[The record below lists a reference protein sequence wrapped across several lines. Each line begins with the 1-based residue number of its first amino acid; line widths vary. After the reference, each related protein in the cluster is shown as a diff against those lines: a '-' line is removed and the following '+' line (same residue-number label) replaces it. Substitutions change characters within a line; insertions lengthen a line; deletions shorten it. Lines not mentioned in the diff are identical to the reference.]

1 MRQEVSGINNEETL
15 LDSVIHIKSPENRF
29 AAKYILYNQVDEELS
44 STLIA
49 ATRKVSEVISTVS
62 VRVRRSQELSNSLY
76 VMYKSQGD
84 LSATIQAAS
93 KVDLEGML
101 YVRPHNRA
109 HGKYELLE
117 APRVTVDLKPVADAT
132 TRSQTHLQT
141 INFGDTQRM
150 MIGSDEMEQFESFIH
165 FGDLDT
171 RIPDLL
177 YLEKAKLR
185 LYYTGTLAPGA
196 HIELHQPDT
205 LWREYGI
212 TYANRPHSIQLLSSS
227 YVINTTER
235 YVEFDMMALLQMWRE
250 GMLSN
255 VGMIIQSRGNT
266 PIYFNTRESSK
277 PPVLQIKYIT
287 SQIYSIGRTEIG
299 SEIFIYGAGRK
310 DIASS
315 LVVHS
320 DIGLDWLKSQL
331 YIHRYEDHMHHDTP
345 QVIAV
350 SRPELDADL
359 TIAKRIDAELDS
371 NISIVES
378 RTEEKET
385 WIAVSKPE
393 LHSQFIT
400 AIRTT
405 KDTDGNLAVRTGLD
419 DAKIVEIAV
428 SHPDLPSVITVDRQM
443 SLVSTLTISQLFH
456 DGRDTSLI
464 VSIPDLHAS
473 LDVSNYTKATSTLG
487 ALLTVM
493 YDGDSTVISEI
504 KVNKPDL
511 NSVLQVR
518 ALDHDERAASL
529 EIPYLEEQPGQLY
542 ISRPDVL
549 SSIEVK
555 YMDVMDGHISIKE
568 REYLDGY
575 LQVREWKDMQST
587 VDVRQIVDMATEM
600 TISKPDLAA
609 YVLPRVIANEEL
621 GSITSIRKRDASD
634 LVTTV
639 IVKSPGNQAY
649 FYIL

>member
-1 MRQEVSGINNEETL
+1 MRQEVSEINNGETL
-15 LDSVIHIKSPENRF
+15 VDSFIHIKSPENRF
-29 AAKYILYNQVDEELS
+29 AAKYILYNQVDEELPS
-44 STLIA
+44 ILIA
-49 ATRKVSEVISTVS
+49 ATRKGSEIVSSVS
-62 VRVRRSQELSNSLY
+62 VRVRRPQELSNSLY
-76 VMYKSQGD
+76 VMYKAQGD

-117 APRVTVDLKPVADAT
+117 APRVTVNLKPVADAT

-150 MIGSDEMEQFESFIH
+150 MIGRDEMEQFESFIH

-177 YLEKAKLR
+177 HLEEAKLR

-212 TYANRPHSIQLLSSS
+212 TYANRPQSIQLLSSS
-227 YVINTTER
+227 YIMDTTER
-235 YVEFDMMALLQMWRE
+235 YVEFDMMALLQMWRD
-250 GMLSN
+250 GILSN
-255 VGMIIQSRGNT
+255 VGMIIQSSGNT

-287 SQIYSIGRTEIG
+287 SQIYSIGRTEIE
-299 SEIFIYGAGRK
+299 SEVFIYGAGRK
-310 DIASS
+310 DIAST

-331 YIHRYEDHMHHDTP
+331 YVHRYEDHMHHDIP

-350 SRPELDADL
+350 SRPYLDVDL
-359 TIAKRIDAELDS
+359 TIAKRIDAELGS
-371 NISIVES
+371 NISIAES

-385 WIAVSKPE
+385 LVSISKPE

-405 KDTDGNLAVRTGLD
+405 KDRDSNLAVRTSLD
-419 DAKIVEIAV
+419 DEKTVEIAV

-443 SLVSTLTISQLFH
+443 SLVSTLTISQLLD

-464 VSIPDLHAS
+464 VSVPDLHAS
-473 LDVSNYTKATSTLG
+473 LEVSNYIKATSTLG
-487 ALLTVM
+487 SLLTVM

-518 ALDHDERAASL
+518 ALNHDERAGSL
-529 EIPYLEEQPGQLY
+529 EIPYLEEQLGQLY

-555 YMDVMDGHISIKE
+555 YMDVLDGHISIKE
-568 REYLDGY
+568 REYLDSY

-609 YVLPRVIANEEL
+609 YIRPRVIANEEL
-621 GSITSIRKRDASD
+621 DSITSIRKLDAGD

>member
-1 MRQEVSGINNEETL
+1 VSGINNGETL

-29 AAKYILYNQVDEELS
+29 AAKYILYNQVDEGLS

-49 ATRKVSEVISTVS
+49 ATRKVSEIVSTVS

-84 LSATIQAAS
+84 LNATIQAAS

-117 APRVTVDLKPVADAT
+117 APRVTVNLKPLADAT
-132 TRSQTHLQT
+132 TRSQAHLQT

-165 FGDLDT
+165 FGDLNT

-177 YLEKAKLR
+177 HLEEAKLR
-185 LYYTGTLAPGA
+185 LYYTGTLAQGA

-212 TYANRPHSIQLLSSS
+212 TYANRPKSIQLLSSS
-227 YVINTTER
+227 YIIDTTER
-235 YVEFDMMALLQMWRE
+235 YIEFDMMALLQRWRE
-250 GMLSN
+250 GILSN
-255 VGMIIQSRGNT
+255 VGMIIQSSGNT

-331 YIHRYEDHMHHDTP
+331 YIHRYEEHMHHDIP

-350 SRPELDADL
+350 SRPDLDIDL

-378 RTEEKET
+378 RTEEKAT
-385 WIAVSKPE
+385 WVAVSKPE

-419 DAKIVEIAV
+419 DAKTVEIAV

-443 SLVSTLTISQLFH
+443 SLVSTLTISQLFN

-464 VSIPDLHAS
+464 VSTPDLHAS
-473 LDVSNYTKATSTLG
+473 LEISNYIKATSTLG
-487 ALLTVM
+487 SLLTVM
-493 YDGDSTVISEI
+493 YDDDSTVISKI
-504 KVNKPDL
+504 MVNKPDL

-518 ALDHDERAASL
+518 GLDHDERAGSL

-555 YMDVMDGHISIKE
+555 YMDVLDGHISIKE

-587 VDVRQIVDMATEM
+587 VDVRQIVDMATKM

-621 GSITSIRKRDASD
+621 DSITSIRKRDASD
-634 LVTTV
+634 LVTTM

>member
-1 MRQEVSGINNEETL
+1 MSGINNEETL

-49 ATRKVSEVISTVS
+49 ATRKVSEIVSTVS
-62 VRVRRSQELSNSLY
+62 VRVRRSQELTNSLY

-84 LSATIQAAS
+84 LNATIQAAS

-235 YVEFDMMALLQMWRE
+235 YVEFDMMALLHIWRE

-287 SQIYSIGRTEIG
+287 SQIYSIGRTEIR

-315 LVVHS
+315 LVVNS

-331 YIHRYEDHMHHDTP
+331 YIHRYEDHMHHDIP

-443 SLVSTLTISQLFH
+443 SLVSTLTISQLFD

>member
-1 MRQEVSGINNEETL
+1 MSGINNGETL

-44 STLIA
+44 STLMA
-49 ATRKVSEVISTVS
+49 ATRKLSEIVSSVS

-117 APRVTVDLKPVADAT
+117 APRVTVNLKPVADAT

-141 INFGDTQRM
+141 LNFGDTQRM
-150 MIGSDEMEQFESFIH
+150 MIGRDEIEQFESFVH
-165 FGDLDT
+165 FGDLDN

-177 YLEKAKLR
+177 YMEEVKLR
-185 LYYTGTLAPGA
+185 LYYTGTLAPEA

-212 TYANRPHSIQLLSSS
+212 THANRPQSIQLLSSS
-227 YVINTTER
+227 YIINNAER
-235 YVEFDMMALLQMWRE
+235 YIEFDMMALLQMWRE
-250 GMLSN
+250 GILSN
-255 VGMIIQSRGNT
+255 VGMIIQSSGNT

-299 SEIFIYGAGRK
+299 SDIFIYGAGRK
-310 DIASS
+310 DIAST

-331 YIHRYEDHMHHDTP
+331 YVHRYEDHMHHDIP

-350 SRPELDADL
+350 SRPDLDADL
-359 TIAKRIDAELDS
+359 TVAKRIDADLDS
-371 NISIVES
+371 NISIAES
-378 RTEEKET
+378 RTEERET
-385 WIAVSKPE
+385 WVVVSKPE

-405 KDTDGNLAVRTGLD
+405 EDLDSNLAVRVGLD
-419 DAKIVEIAV
+419 DEKTVQIAV

-456 DGRDTSLI
+456 DGRDTSLM

-473 LDVSNYTKATSTLG
+473 VEVSNYTKATSTLG
-487 ALLTVM
+487 SLLKVM
-493 YDGDSTVISEI
+493 YDDDSTVLSEI
-504 KVNKPDL
+504 MVNKPDL

-529 EIPYLEEQPGQLY
+529 EIPYLEEQPGQVC
-542 ISRPDVL
+542 ISRPDVH
-549 SSIEVK
+549 SSIEIK
-555 YMDVMDGHISIKE
+555 YMDVLDGHISIKE

-575 LQVREWKDMQST
+575 LQVREWKDMQSK

-600 TISKPDLAA
+600 IISKPDLAA

-621 GSITSIRKRDASD
+621 DSITSIRKRDASD

>member
-1 MRQEVSGINNEETL
+1 MSGINNEETL

-49 ATRKVSEVISTVS
+49 ATRKVSEVVSTVS
-62 VRVRRSQELSNSLY
+62 VRVRRSQELTNSLY

-84 LSATIQAAS
+84 LNATIQAAS

-287 SQIYSIGRTEIG
+287 SQIYSIGRTEIR

-331 YIHRYEDHMHHDTP
+331 YIHRYEDHMHHDIP

-443 SLVSTLTISQLFH
+443 SLVSTLTISQLFD

-518 ALDHDERAASL
+518 ALDHDERTASL

-587 VDVRQIVDMATEM
+587 VDVRQIVDVATEM

>member
-1 MRQEVSGINNEETL
+1 MRQEVSGINNGETL

-29 AAKYILYNQVDEELS
+29 AAKYILYNQVHEELP

-49 ATRKVSEVISTVS
+49 ATRKVSEIVSSVS

-76 VMYKSQGD
+76 VMYRSQGD
-84 LSATIQAAS
+84 LSAIIQAAS

-117 APRVTVDLKPVADAT
+117 APRVTVNLKPLADAT
-132 TRSQTHLQT
+132 TRSQSHLQT

-150 MIGSDEMEQFESFIH
+150 MIGRDEMEQFESFIH

-177 YLEKAKLR
+177 YLEEAKLR

-235 YVEFDMMALLQMWRE
+235 YIEFDMMGLLKMWRE
-250 GMLSN
+250 DNLSN
-255 VGMIIQSRGNT
+255 VGMIIQSSGNT

-277 PPVLQIKYIT
+277 PPVLQIRYIT
-287 SQIYSIGRTEIG
+287 SQIYSIGRTEIE
-299 SEIFIYGAGRK
+299 SEVFIYGVGRK
-310 DIASS
+310 DIAST

-331 YIHRYEDHMHHDTP
+331 YVHRYEDYMHHDIP

-350 SRPELDADL
+350 SRPDLDIDL

-371 NISIVES
+371 NISIIES
-378 RTEEKET
+378 RTEEKAT
-385 WIAVSKPE
+385 WVAVSKPE

-419 DAKIVEIAV
+419 DEKTVELAV
-428 SHPDLPSVITVDRQM
+428 SHPDLSSVITVDRQM
-443 SLVSTLTISQLFH
+443 SLVSMLTISQLFE
-456 DGRDTSLI
+456 DERVTSLI

-473 LDVSNYTKATSTLG
+473 LEVSNYIKATSTLG
-487 ALLTVM
+487 SLLTVM

-518 ALDHDERAASL
+518 ALDHDERAGSL

-555 YMDVMDGHISIKE
+555 YMDVLDGHISIKE

-575 LQVREWKDMQST
+575 LQVREWKAMQST
-587 VDVRQIVDMATEM
+587 VDVRQIEDMATEM

-609 YVLPRVIANEEL
+609 YVQPRVIANEEL
-621 GSITSIRKRDASD
+621 DSITSIRKRDASD

>member
-1 MRQEVSGINNEETL
+1 MSEINNEETP

-49 ATRKVSEVISTVS
+49 ATRKVSENVSTVS
-62 VRVRRSQELSNSLY
+62 VRVRRSEELSNSLS
-76 VMYKSQGD
+76 VMYRSQGD

-141 INFGDTQRM
+141 LNFGDTQHM

-177 YLEKAKLR
+177 YLEEAKLR

-212 TYANRPHSIQLLSSS
+212 TYANRPQSIQLLSSS
-227 YVINTTER
+227 YIIDTTER
-235 YVEFDMMALLQMWRE
+235 YVEFDMMALLHMWRD
-250 GMLSN
+250 GILSN
-255 VGMIIQSRGNT
+255 VGMIIQSSGNT

-287 SQIYSIGRTEIG
+287 SQIYSIGRTEIE

-310 DIASS
+310 DIAST

-331 YIHRYEDHMHHDTP
+331 YVHRYEDHIHYDIP

-350 SRPELDADL
+350 SRPDLDVDL
-359 TIAKRIDAELDS
+359 IIAKRIDAELNS

-378 RTEEKET
+378 RTEEKAT
-385 WIAVSKPE
+385 WVAVSKPE

-419 DAKIVEIAV
+419 DEKIVEIAV
-428 SHPDLPSVITVDRQM
+428 SYPDLPSVITVDRQM
-443 SLVSTLTISQLFH
+443 SLVSTLTISQLFN

-473 LDVSNYTKATSTLG
+473 LEVSNYTKATSTFE

-493 YDGDSTVISEI
+493 YEDDSTVISKI
-504 KVNKPDL
+504 MVNKPDL

-555 YMDVMDGHISIKE
+555 YMDVLDGHISIKE

-621 GSITSIRKRDASD
+621 DSITSIRKRDASD
-634 LVTTV
+634 LVTTL

>member
-49 ATRKVSEVISTVS
+49 ATRKVSEVVSTVS

>member
-1 MRQEVSGINNEETL
+1 MSVINSEETL

-49 ATRKVSEVISTVS
+49 ATRKASEIVSHVS
-62 VRVRRSQELSNSLY
+62 VRVRRSEELSNSLS
-76 VMYKSQGD
+76 VMYRSQGD
-84 LSATIQAAS
+84 LSAIIQAAS
-93 KVDLEGML
+93 KFDLEGIL

-117 APRVTVDLKPVADAT
+117 APRVTVNLKPVADAT

-141 INFGDTQRM
+141 LNFGDTQRM
-150 MIGSDEMEQFESFIH
+150 MIGSDEIEQFESFIH

-171 RIPDLL
+171 RIRDLL
-177 YLEKAKLR
+177 HLEEAKLR

-212 TYANRPHSIQLLSSS
+212 TYANRPQSIQFLSSS
-227 YVINTTER
+227 YIIDTTER
-235 YVEFDMMALLQMWRE
+235 YVEFDMIALFQMWRE
-250 GMLSN
+250 GILSN
-255 VGMIIQSRGNT
+255 VGMIIQSSGNT

-310 DIASS
+310 DIAST

-331 YIHRYEDHMHHDTP
+331 YVHRYEDHMHHDIP

-350 SRPELDADL
+350 SRPDLDADL
-359 TIAKRIDAELDS
+359 TVAKRIDAELDS

-378 RTEEKET
+378 RMEEKET
-385 WIAVSKPE
+385 WVVVSKPE

-405 KDTDGNLAVRTGLD
+405 KDTDGKLAVRIGLD
-419 DAKIVEIAV
+419 DEKTVEIAV

-443 SLVSTLTISQLFH
+443 SLVSTLTISQSFY
-456 DGRDTSLI
+456 DGRDTS
-464 VSIPDLHAS
+464 
-473 LDVSNYTKATSTLG
+473 
-487 ALLTVM
+487 
-493 YDGDSTVISEI
+493 
-504 KVNKPDL
+504 
-511 NSVLQVR
+511 
-518 ALDHDERAASL
+518 
-529 EIPYLEEQPGQLY
+529 
-542 ISRPDVL
+542 
-549 SSIEVK
+549 
-555 YMDVMDGHISIKE
+555 
-568 REYLDGY
+568 
-575 LQVREWKDMQST
+575 
-587 VDVRQIVDMATEM
+587 
-600 TISKPDLAA
+600 
-609 YVLPRVIANEEL
+609 
-621 GSITSIRKRDASD
+621 
-634 LVTTV
+634 
-639 IVKSPGNQAY
+639 
-649 FYIL
+649 